1 MCCRSLGRLRQHGVR
16 TSILG
21 GEAGQ
26 YVGAIA
32 GSIVGAIA
40 GALLGGHGRVT
51 GMRYISARLTEG
63 RVKLTKCY

>member
-40 GALLGGHGRVT
+40 GALLGGIVGTVLGGIFDVFGRLFAGDNGV
-51 GMRYISARLTEG
+51 A
-63 RVKLTKCY
+63 